1 MDPTPFFAIV
11 ALFIGLPWLILHY
24 LTKWRTAATLTGSDE
39 TMIEELYDLARR
51 LDDRVATVERI
62 MTAENPGWRT
72 LGVDPAAP
80 RLDTETD
87 TIETLR
93 RIK

>member
-1 MDPTPFFAIV
+1 MHVAPVLAIL

-39 TMIEELYDLARR
+39 DLMQELYDLARR

-62 MTAENPGWRT
+62 MTAENPNWRALAAET
-72 LGVDPAAP
+72 SAP
-80 RLDTETD
+80 RLERDQD
-87 TIETLR
+87 DIEMLR